1 VFGALSGRLENSVV
15 QEPYTLLAFAFKN
28 LRSTRWESGA
38 ASARPDLDIE
48 SELDMELF
56 LNSVWA
62 LVVIAGAWSWLR
74 HGKHSFAAWRT
85 SLVAQAML
93 VLILF
98 PVISVSDD
106 LWSVHNPAETDTCLK
121 RDHAVVAPHSI
132 FPTASA
138 LPEPVF
144 SAVRFG
150 GWLQLA
156 SQRTAHVPVSNLV
169 FEAIQNRPPPT
180 A

>member
-1 VFGALSGRLENSVV
+1 VLSGQLENSVV
-15 QEPYTLLAFAFKN
+15 QEPFTPLAIAVEN
-28 LRSTRWESGA
+28 PRGTRWESGA

-56 LNSVWA
+56 LNSVWL

-85 SLVAQAML
+85 SLVAQTML

-106 LWSVHNPAETDTCLK
+106 LWSVHNPAETDTCQK
-121 RDHAVVAPHSI
+121 RDHAVVSPHSI

-144 SAVRFG
+144 SAVRFSS
-150 GWLQLA
+150 WLQLA
-156 SQRTAHVPVSNLV
+156 LQGTAHVAVSNLA
-169 FEAIQNRPPPT
+169 FEAIQNRPPP
-180 A
+180 AA